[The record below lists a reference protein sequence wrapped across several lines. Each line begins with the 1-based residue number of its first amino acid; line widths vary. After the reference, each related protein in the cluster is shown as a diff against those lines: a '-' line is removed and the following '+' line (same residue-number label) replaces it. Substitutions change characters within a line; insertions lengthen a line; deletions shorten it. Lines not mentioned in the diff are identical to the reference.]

1 MSEYEEFKRVFDRKL
16 KSSEE
21 ANTKAKAECAGT
33 GAQDYGCTWKG
44 KALDDKIAAGIGAK
58 DFVAIINLI
67 ERLNYLETVPPSMFV
82 TQKLLASDWHR
93 LVGLLRKEVGQ
104 VPKEEIKG
112 DSGSTWGDVKGKTA
126 QQFAVESRL
135 KQFATAL
142 VRHVDNSSERT
153 VKDLDEAVEGLASI
167 IAINEKLTLSDPEV
181 RDRLFR

>member
-112 DSGSTWGDVKGKTA
+112 DVGSVAGKA
-126 QQFAVESRL
+126 SQQLAVESRL

-153 VKDLDEAVEGLASI
+153 VKDLDEAVESLASI

-181 RDRLFR
+181 KDRLFR